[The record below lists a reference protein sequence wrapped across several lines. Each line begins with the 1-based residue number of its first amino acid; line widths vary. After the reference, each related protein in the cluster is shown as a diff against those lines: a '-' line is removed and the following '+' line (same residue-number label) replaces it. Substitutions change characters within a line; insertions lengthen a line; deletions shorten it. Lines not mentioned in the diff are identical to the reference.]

1 MSTILSDCIDS
12 QGVDPVSL
20 FPKAVFAVSFGG
32 GVGLLGVAMN
42 SYWPG
47 VLGLL
52 TAFTVGSLGVLR
64 EYVRRDGK
72 HLRESVAEMRDEIK
86 RLKAKLARKGID
98 ADADDTVDY

>member
-12 QGVDPVSL
+12 QGIDPVSL
-20 FPKAVFAVSFGG
+20 LPKTIFALSVGIG
-32 GVGLLGVAMN
+32 IGLLGTVMN
-42 SYWPG
+42 SFWPG
-47 VLGLL
+47 FLGLL
-52 TAFTVGSLGVLR
+52 TAFTIGAFGVLR
-64 EYVRRDGK
+64 EHVRRDGK